1 MPTPNPPERSLT
13 PGERAQWRAL
23 SPGPRRRDWL
33 LGRAALKQLLGAG
46 ADTSGLRFP
55 HPRLSLTHAGGRAF
69 AVHIAAAGVV
79 GTGIDYE
86 PWRRPP
92 DPRTARFF
100 LRPGERATAL
110 DATGTDL
117 LRLWTVKEA
126 LYKAT
131 PDNAEVV
138 LLDYELHD
146 PRCAQGS
153 ATGPRGERLHYASL
167 VTFTGVLSIAV
178 CVAGEAQRVAV

>member
-1 MPTPNPPERSLT
+1 MPTPNPPEPSLT

-23 SPGPRRRDWL
+23 STGPRRRDWL

-86 PWRRPP
+86 PWNAAA
-92 DPRTARFF
+92 DLRTARFF
-100 LRPGERATAL
+100 LRTSEQVAVRDAAT
-110 DATGTDL
+110 L
-117 LRLWTVKEA
+117 LRVWTVKEA

-131 PDNAEVV
+131 PDNAGAV

-146 PRCAQGS
+146 PRCARGS
-153 ATGPRGERLHYASL
+153 ATGPRDERLRYASL
-167 VTFTGVLSIAV
+167 VTSTGVLSVAV
-178 CVAGEAQRVAV
+178 CVTGEDVGVAV

>member
-69 AVHIAAAGVV
+69 AVNITAAGVV

-86 PWRRPP
+86 PWNGAA
-92 DPRTARFF
+92 DLRTARFF
-100 LRPGERATAL
+100 LRMSEQVAVRDAAT
-110 DATGTDL
+110 L
-117 LRLWTVKEA
+117 LRVWTVKEA